1 MSEFGSDANEAVGAE
16 GGSKRVL
23 AQALQAPT
31 ACNHENDLCT
41 CNVSNDERANLLKEY
56 LSALADSGWR
66 NIRLMPLDSE
76 GKAPVI
82 QGRCSLG
89 SDEAESLLV
98 RGGTAIQQIRRDGV
112 RGFCLYA
119 GKPSHETEGLVFTDH
134 DRPDLF
140 PADSNTLT
148 VKSGSGTGYHQ
159 TFENTGSV
167 QNSKAKGDFD
177 QAGEVRAHNWYVVL
191 PGSIHPSGGIYHVVS
206 NLGVAPL
213 ETGDLPEE
221 LTPNNQPNASHDSP
235 PVKLDNEV
243 PDSLGEIEASFDVE
257 SRYQTML
264 DSAASE
270 TIDAIIEGNLND
282 TRFADDRHESEG
294 WLAEQVGFYMARDR
308 EVVEDVLTTLFQRN
322 PDTDAHTSDSTK
334 SSRRKFLENDQ
345 HRKQVLDYA
354 VSKRSEYDPG
364 LGVTKYTRQER
375 PEVGYPIVDR
385 VQDAL
390 CDLVLARKVEI
401 VEHPRVDRGETQVYE
416 ALRKMQD
423 DDSTPFTVKSV
434 RDGRKRYYYLD
445 GYELKI
451 PEERREEL
459 GIEVGL

>member
-1 MSEFGSDANEAVGAE
+1 MNEFGSDDNEAVGSEAA
-16 GGSKRVL
+16 SKRVL
-23 AQALQAPT
+23 ARGLRTPA
-31 ACNHENDLCT
+31 ACDHENDLCT
-41 CNVSNDERANLLKEY
+41 CNVSNDERAGLLKEY
-56 LSALADSGWR
+56 LNALADSDWQ

-76 GKAPVI
+76 GKGPII
-82 QGRCSLG
+82 QNRCSLDT
-89 SDEAESLLV
+89 DEAESLLV

-119 GKPSHETEGLVFTDH
+119 GKPSHGTERLVFTDH
-134 DRPDLF
+134 DLPDLF

-159 TFENTGSV
+159 TFENNGSV
-167 QNSKAKGDFD
+167 KNSKGKDDLD
-177 QAGEVRAHNWYVVL
+177 QAGEVRAQNWYVVL

-206 NLGVAPL
+206 NPGVAPL
-213 ETGDLPEE
+213 ERGDLPEE
-221 LTPNNQPNASHDSP
+221 LTPNDQRNASHDSP

-264 DSAASE
+264 DSTASE
-270 TIDAIIEGNLND
+270 TIEAIIEGTLSD

-294 WLAEQVGFYMARDR
+294 WLAEQAGFYMERDR
-308 EVVEDVLTTLFQRN
+308 EVVDEVLTTIFQRN
-322 PDTDAHTSDSTK
+322 PETDAHTNDSTK

-354 VSKRSEYDPG
+354 VSKRSEYDSG
-364 LGVTKYTRQER
+364 LGITKYTREER
-375 PEVGYPIVDR
+375 PEVSYPTIDR

-390 CDLVLARKVEI
+390 CDLVLARKIEI
-401 VEHPRVDRGETQVYE
+401 VDHPRVDRGKTQVYE
-416 ALRKMQD
+416 ALQKMQND
-423 DDSTPFTVKSV
+423 DAIPITVHSV
-434 RDGRKRYYYLD
+434 QDGRNCYYYLD

-451 PEERREEL
+451 PPERREEL